1 MVVVE
6 YDLLE
11 TDQSKHHKM
20 NYSFYFECF
29 NCCSHHPN
37 SVNRYCNF
45 FLSLLYNISALLW
58 TRKTILL
65 TYINVLQGRFINK
78 NTHYKSKN
86 YRSESVF
93 IYSHKHAQMKKRFG
107 VLEGVPFLCQRQTK
121 NKQCFTQFFLG
132 LFGKIQNEIFIFS
145 SQIQNLRKTNYIP
158 SRKIFLYWYPLPPM
172 VERLRAI

>member
-1 MVVVE
+1 M
-6 YDLLE
+6 LE

-20 NYSFYFECF
+20 SYSFYFECF

-58 TRKTILL
+58 IRKTILL
-65 TYINVLQGRFINK
+65 TYNVLQGRFINK

-107 VLEGVPFLCQRQTK
+107 VLEGY
-121 NKQCFTQFFLG
+121 
-132 LFGKIQNEIFIFS
+132 LFYVKDK
-145 SQIQNLRKTNYIP
+145 LKTNNALHSSFLVYLEK
-158 SRKIFLYWYPLPPM
+158 SRMKYAYFH
-172 VERLRAI
+172 LRFKT